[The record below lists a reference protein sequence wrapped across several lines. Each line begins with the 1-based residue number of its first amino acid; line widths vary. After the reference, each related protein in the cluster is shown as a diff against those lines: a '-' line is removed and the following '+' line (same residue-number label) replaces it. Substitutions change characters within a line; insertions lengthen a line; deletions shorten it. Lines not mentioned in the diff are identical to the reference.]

1 MFRWKINDDRFSSL
15 GDQETVIFNMN
26 DDGRGGQGVGNH
38 RTRSLVFD
46 DSGRLYVSVGSVGN
60 IDVDSFRSRIR
71 RFDIAS
77 VVDPE
82 STFPINFV
90 DGDVFADGVRN
101 EVGMAFDPFGVLWGG
116 WKILL
121 IIFSAKILE
130 VISTKI
136 IRYVNP
142 FIVKE
147 TSLFAET
154 VFSLIHRS
162 IFFCG
167 TNTGRR
173 IESVSRN

>member
-1 MFRWKINDDRFSSL
+1 
-15 GDQETVIFNMN
+15 
-26 DDGRGGQGVGNH
+26 
-38 RTRSLVFD
+38 
-46 DSGRLYVSVGSVGN
+46 VGN